1 LITPFK
7 NSVIVAVFSV
17 FFTLLLASIAA
28 YAIARSMTISGKV
41 LFFLFTLGLA
51 IPGQVNIIPIYVLFV
66 KLNLTNSLTGLVL
79 VNIALTLPISIFIL
93 SAFFKDLSKEM
104 FEAASID
111 GAGHWRIFRSVALP
125 LCRPAMGAT
134 GIFLFVICWNDLL
147 YPLMLISELSKKT
160 LPLIL
165 IDYRGEYFSS
175 FSMLLGD
182 KLPPE
187 RQLADLLEVSRPSL
201 REALHILQAQGLV
214 QIKHGQGT
222 FIQEPVV
229 AQELRAS
236 VMTKTHGLNELF
248 DAREVLEVPASK
260 WAAEKAT
267 KEDIRLLRATLNQI
281 DTVTA
286 SEPIDYDQLQSLDAK
301 FHLTIVGIAGNR
313 FINQTLNVLQ
323 DVMKMSMET
332 TLRLPGRSEISRSE
346 HNAIFAAIENGDGE
360 LASKLTLQH
369 ITGARATALADAK
382 IRENN

>member
-1 LITPFK
+1 MSAVTPLAPQRAARIATQLMELIE
-7 NSVIVAVFSV
+7 
-17 FFTLLLASIAA
+17 L
-28 YAIARSMTISGKV
+28 
-41 LFFLFTLGLA
+41 
-51 IPGQVNIIPIYVLFV
+51 Q
-66 KLNLTNSLTGLVL
+66 KLM
-79 VNIALTLPISIFIL
+79 P
-93 SAFFKDLSKEM
+93 
-104 FEAASID
+104 
-111 GAGHWRIFRSVALP
+111 
-125 LCRPAMGAT
+125 
-134 GIFLFVICWNDLL
+134 
-147 YPLMLISELSKKT
+147 
-160 LPLIL
+160 
-165 IDYRGEYFSS
+165 
-175 FSMLLGD
+175 GD

-222 FIQEPVV
+222 FDQEPGV

-260 WAAEKAT
+260 WATEKAT

-281 DTVTA
+281 DTITA
-286 SEPIDYDQLQSLDAK
+286 IEPIDYDQLQSLDAK

-332 TLRLPGRSEISRSE
+332 TLRLPGRSEISRNE
-346 HNAIFAAIENGDGE
+346 HHEILAAIENGDGE

-369 ITGARATALADAK
+369 ITGARKTALADAK
-382 IRENN
+382 KKDSN